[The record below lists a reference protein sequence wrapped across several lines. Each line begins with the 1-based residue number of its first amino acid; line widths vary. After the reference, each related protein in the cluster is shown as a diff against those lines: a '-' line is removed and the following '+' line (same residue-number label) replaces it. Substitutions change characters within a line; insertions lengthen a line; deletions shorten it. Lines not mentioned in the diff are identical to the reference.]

1 MKRIFF
7 FRKVFFIP
15 FQMNISYTAVLL
27 GEKFAYNNQDL
38 TITPPPPL
46 PQQQTHNEGF
56 DIFYLCYVTIQS
68 TDDRELSMKM
78 GDEILS
84 KLLDKSDVLE
94 LDEDTLAE
102 HLLFIIMQ
110 GPILQV

>member
-1 MKRIFF
+1 M
-7 FRKVFFIP
+7 
-15 FQMNISYTAVLL
+15 
-27 GEKFAYNNQDL
+27 
-38 TITPPPPL
+38 
-46 PQQQTHNEGF
+46 
-56 DIFYLCYVTIQS
+56 TIQT

-102 HLLFIIMQ
+102 HLLFINNVT
-110 GPILQV
+110 LTYEKDTFLVTAVC

>member
-1 MKRIFF
+1 M
-7 FRKVFFIP
+7 
-15 FQMNISYTAVLL
+15 
-27 GEKFAYNNQDL
+27 
-38 TITPPPPL
+38 
-46 PQQQTHNEGF
+46 
-56 DIFYLCYVTIQS
+56 TIQS

-102 HLLFIIMQ
+102 HLLFINNATL
-110 GPILQV
+110 PYEKDTFLVTTVC

>member
-1 MKRIFF
+1 M
-7 FRKVFFIP
+7 
-15 FQMNISYTAVLL
+15 
-27 GEKFAYNNQDL
+27 
-38 TITPPPPL
+38 
-46 PQQQTHNEGF
+46 
-56 DIFYLCYVTIQS
+56 TIQS

-102 HLLFIIMQ
+102 HLLFIINVTL
-110 GPILQV
+110 PYEKDTFLVTTVC

>member
-1 MKRIFF
+1 M
-7 FRKVFFIP
+7 
-15 FQMNISYTAVLL
+15 
-27 GEKFAYNNQDL
+27 
-38 TITPPPPL
+38 
-46 PQQQTHNEGF
+46 
-56 DIFYLCYVTIQS
+56 TIQS

-102 HLLFIIMQ
+102 HLLFINNVTL
-110 GPILQV
+110 PYEKDTFLVTTVC

>member
-1 MKRIFF
+1 MTTKYRDSA
-7 FRKVFFIP
+7 P
-15 FQMNISYTAVLL
+15 
-27 GEKFAYNNQDL
+27 L
-38 TITPPPPL
+38 TITPPRPI
-46 PQQQTHNEGF
+46 PQQQTHTEGIN
-56 DIFYLCYVTIQS
+56 IFYLFEVTIQS

-102 HLLFIIMQ
+102 HLLFINNVTLTYEKDTFSGNSVKISDCRAFY
-110 GPILQV
+110 

>member
-1 MKRIFF
+1 M
-7 FRKVFFIP
+7 
-15 FQMNISYTAVLL
+15 
-27 GEKFAYNNQDL
+27 
-38 TITPPPPL
+38 
-46 PQQQTHNEGF
+46 
-56 DIFYLCYVTIQS
+56 TIQS

-102 HLLFIIMQ
+102 HLLFINNVA
-110 GPILQV
+110 LTYEKDTFLVTTVC

>member
-1 MKRIFF
+1 M
-7 FRKVFFIP
+7 
-15 FQMNISYTAVLL
+15 
-27 GEKFAYNNQDL
+27 
-38 TITPPPPL
+38 
-46 PQQQTHNEGF
+46 
-56 DIFYLCYVTIQS
+56 TIQT

-102 HLLFIIMQ
+102 HLLFINNVT
-110 GPILQV
+110 LTYEKDTFLVTTFC